1 MRRAIF
7 ITSGFVLLTLAAAW
21 AYWTYRQYRSYQ
33 TLIPRSATSVIRI
46 QADALATDIAW
57 NSLWHA
63 EYYSGSSGKRHI
75 GFDRK
80 TRKQMGITIPANIF
94 LYQTNHTLSEAFPD
108 IFFGSLPLTNS
119 AALVAWLDKQ
129 LGMQVSRD
137 ARGTVA
143 LSERAIILIKERQA
157 LFAISP
163 TKPTKDLRL
172 LTEQLSTILRPDASV
187 SVSKSPFREIQRLDG
202 HLCVLG
208 RHQATVDFEKGK
220 VLFSLRLE
228 GDAPNLKGSTPN
240 FADSNAVS
248 LWFQGPITD
257 LLKGRQFHIGTH
269 ILHGDSLLSH
279 YDGHMVVEWKGT
291 FIQHDT
297 IISYDYDENFEMTEL
312 HEILE
317 KPVPEIHA
325 SLLVDTGLRHYLQKQ
340 RILHIAG
347 DAISRDVFPLY
358 QVKVAS
364 VAGGYLQF
372 HTARSFASLPKP
384 CSKGE
389 RNRFKLRVNFDQLD
403 LHDMAPL
410 VAPFVEAFSSLEA
423 SDYSGDAGMVVHGKL
438 LMKNQQI
445 NSLVQL
451 MMLPWSG
458 QE

>member
-7 ITSGFVLLTLAAAW
+7 IISGLVLLTLAAAW

-46 QADALATDIAW
+46 QTDALARDIAW

-63 EYYSGSSGKRHI
+63 EYYSSSPGKRHI

-108 IFFGSLPLTNS
+108 IFFGSLPLTDS

-129 LGMQVSRD
+129 LGMQISRD
-137 ARGTVA
+137 ALGTVA

-157 LFAISP
+157 LFAISATRP
-163 TKPTKDLRL
+163 TRDLRL
-172 LTEQLSTILRPDASV
+172 LTEQLSTILHPDASV

-202 HLCVLG
+202 HLCILG
-208 RHQATVDFEKGK
+208 KHQAAVDFEKGK
-220 VLFSLRLE
+220 VLFSVRLE
-228 GDAPNLKGSTPN
+228 GDAPNLKERTPN

-248 LWFQGPITD
+248 LWFQGPLTD
-257 LLKGRQFHIGTH
+257 LLEDRQFHIGTH

-291 FIQHDT
+291 IIQHDT
-297 IISYDYDENFEMTEL
+297 IISYDYDENFEMTERL
-312 HEILE
+312 EILE
-317 KPVPEIHA
+317 KPAPQIHA
-325 SLLVDTGLRHYLQKQ
+325 SLSVDTGLRHYLQKQ
-340 RILHIAG
+340 RILPIAG

-364 VAGGYLQF
+364 VADGYLQF
-372 HTARSFASLPKP
+372 HTARSFAPLPKP
-384 CSKGE
+384 GPKGE
-389 RNRFKLRVNFDQLD
+389 YNRLKLRVNFDQLD
-403 LHDMAPL
+403 LQDIAPL
-410 VAPFVEAFSSLEA
+410 AVPFVEALSSLEA
-423 SDYSGDAGMVVHGKL
+423 SDYSGDTRMVIHGKL
-438 LMKNQQI
+438 LMKNQRI
-445 NSLVQL
+445 NSLAQL
-451 MMLPWSG
+451 IMLPWSG